1 MSEFRP
7 RRIVGMMSGTSVDGV
22 DAALVEI
29 AGPSAESARRTRR
42 ISVPPERNGFPVRP
56 GAFLRLRRPCTAL
69 RRSAG
74 GPKPGSTRTGGV
86 QAHFLPENPTDCDAF
101 YCEYIDRKWQLRI

>member
-29 AGPSAESARRTRR
+29 EGPSVESARRTRR
-42 ISVPPERNGFPVRP
+42 FCRKIQRIATF
-56 GAFLRLRRPCTAL
+56 F
-69 RRSAG
+69 
-74 GPKPGSTRTGGV
+74 
-86 QAHFLPENPTDCDAF
+86 
-101 YCEYIDRKWQLRI
+101 CEYIDRK

>member
-42 ISVPPERNGFPVRP
+42 FCRKIQRIATF
-56 GAFLRLRRPCTAL
+56 F
-69 RRSAG
+69 
-74 GPKPGSTRTGGV
+74 
-86 QAHFLPENPTDCDAF
+86 
-101 YCEYIDRKWQLRI
+101 CEYIDRK